1 MKPKKMIF
9 MVILFVFLMTTVPN
23 AVKGDSTELNI
34 PIKTALEILSTKVDS
49 STKNKLNQFNSDL
62 LSLQVQ
68 EQNWDEK
75 TYVIHSNNDQ
85 ALLEIK
91 QQSKIINADKLVQL
105 KVDVD
110 KAKDFYRPILNVANP
125 TSILLGYK
133 GRPIRFGV
141 QLARQD
147 IQSKEIKLQK
157 AKDATATT
165 IRLIRN
171 TLATIDPINL
181 QIKEARNAVKLQK
194 TRVTNASKSF
204 NLAAN
209 KGDTKSAI
217 EGLTTLSTL
226 SRQIVVLKQNENSL
240 EIKISAIIQTI
251 KSQIPAN

>member
-1 MKPKKMIF
+1 MKTNKRLF
-9 MVILFVFLMTTVPN
+9 MLTLFVILMVTVPN
-23 AVKGDSTELNI
+23 AVKGDSAELNI
-34 PIKTALEILSTKVDS
+34 PIKTALVNLSTKVDS
-49 STKNKLNQFNSDL
+49 STKNQLNQFNSDL
-62 LSLQVQ
+62 LSLEVQ
-68 EQNWDEK
+68 EQNWDDK
-75 TYVIHSNNDQ
+75 TNVIHNNNDQ

-105 KVDVD
+105 KVDLD
-110 KAKDFYRPILNVANP
+110 KTKDFYRPILNVANP

-165 IRLIRN
+165 IKLIRN

-181 QIKEARNAVKLQK
+181 QIKEAKNAVKVQK
-194 TRVTNASKSF
+194 NRVSIASKSF
-204 NLAAN
+204 NLAVD
-209 KGDTKSAI
+209 KGDTKSAL
-217 EGLTTLSTL
+217 EWLTTLSTV
-226 SRQIVVLKQNENSL
+226 SRQIVVLKQNMNSL
-240 EIKISAIIQTI
+240 EIKISAIIQTV

>member
-1 MKPKKMIF
+1 MKPSKRLF
-9 MVILFVFLMTTVPN
+9 MLILFVILMMTVPN
-23 AVKGDSTELNI
+23 KVNGDSTELNI
-34 PIKTALEILSTKVDS
+34 PIKTALDNLSTKVDS

-62 LSLQVQ
+62 LSLQAQ
-68 EQNWDEK
+68 EQNWNEK
-75 TYVIHSNNDQ
+75 TYVIHSSNDQ

-105 KVDVD
+105 KADLD
-110 KAKDFYRPILNVANP
+110 KTKDFYRPILNVANP

-165 IRLIRN
+165 IKLIRN

-181 QIKEARNAVKLQK
+181 QIKESKNAVKVQK
-194 TRVTNASKSF
+194 TRVSNASKSF
-204 NLAAN
+204 NLAVN

-217 EGLTTLSTL
+217 DFLTTLTTL
-226 SRQIVVLKQNENSL
+226 SRQIIVLKQTENSL
-240 EIKISAIIQTI
+240 EVKISAIIQTV
-251 KSQIPAN
+251 KSQIPAS